1 MPTDEPRQD
10 VETFG
15 KKMSKMDRRIS
26 GKGYNTIDLS
36 TLVSIYFIDY
46 DVLAFQLK
54 SACLHDMVDINPK
67 ALSADEIIWTLKT
80 KLWSLKVKVIWS
92 PYEGN
97 ILDTEGDMA
106 DPKLYMNKLV
116 KSQKRGHIC
125 GNVQSQDG
133 KARDLSGIIFFRC
146 HKKGNFQYN

>member
-36 TLVSIYFIDY
+36 TLVSISFIDY
-46 DVLAFQLK
+46 NVLAFQLK

-67 ALSADEIIWTLKT
+67 ALEEVATALRLVASEASCVATVAADVSERDAAER
-80 KLWSLKVKVIWS
+80 VIRAAERPWA
-92 PYEGN
+92 G
-97 ILDTEGDMA
+97 L
-106 DPKLYMNKLV
+106 
-116 KSQKRGHIC
+116 Q
-125 GNVQSQDG
+125 
-133 KARDLSGIIFFRC
+133 
-146 HKKGNFQYN
+146 